1 MLYLQQSKLLFPKVQ
16 NYVCENKSTIYLI
29 YYQTQ
34 FETTNNLNKLSETNT
49 PLLYY
54 FMNGMMIE
62 FTLQTLHDKIQSN
75 SLDGTEIPA
84 IQTRDEMIDKI
95 LNL

>member
-1 MLYLQQSKLLFPKVQ
+1 MDHTVLQLL
-16 NYVCENKSTIYLI
+16 L
-29 YYQTQ
+29 
-34 FETTNNLNKLSETNT
+34 LT
-49 PLLYY
+49 PLSSGFQIICSRSKTGSANPSGCLPCYY
-54 FMNGMMIE
+54 GAKWLKLKIMVMIE